1 MTRPLL
7 LPDTRSRPPRRLRRR
22 RQLLDGGDFV
32 ADANKICREG
42 EAKIQEVTR
51 EQSEAAGKPQS
62 LEEQRRVVAT
72 VLESTAEAY
81 EPYMERL
88 RALEPPSDL
97 EANWTSFL
105 DGVERAFD
113 MIPELADATRAGD
126 QKRLEELS
134 GEFTQIAR
142 DTRPFARGQPA
153 RRLPA
158 RPDGLAEPRV
168 ASRPYRRRGR
178 ALRQLPHAERL
189 EPSRGRSGVHVGLPR
204 TPAGR
209 ASPAACA
216 ASGAPCADSPSTTS
230 SPTGAAV
237 RAASSRSRSKP
248 SPARPSPTARP
259 SSTSTSG
266 PRAHPLPLAARLH
279 GLPLRRLAAADLGRP
294 GR

>member
-7 LPDTRSRPPRRLRRR
+7 SLTLALV
-22 RQLLDGGDFV
+22 LLAGCGGDDSSSTGDFV

-88 RALEPPSDL
+88 RGLDPPSDL

-142 DTRPFARGQPA
+142 DTRPFAEDN
-153 RRLPA
+153 RLDDCL
-158 RPDGLAEPRV
+158 PD
-168 ASRPYRRRGR
+168 
-178 ALRQLPHAERL
+178 Q
-189 EPSRGRSGVHVGLPR
+189 
-204 TPAGR
+204 
-209 ASPAACA
+209 
-216 ASGAPCADSPSTTS
+216 
-230 SPTGAAV
+230 TG
-237 RAASSRSRSKP
+237 
-248 SPARPSPTARP
+248 
-259 SSTSTSG
+259 
-266 PRAHPLPLAARLH
+266 
-279 GLPLRRLAAADLGRP
+279 
-294 GR
+294 

>member
-7 LPDTRSRPPRRLRRR
+7 SLTLALV
-22 RQLLDGGDFV
+22 LLAGCGGDDSSSTGDFV

-88 RALEPPSDL
+88 RALDPPSDL

-142 DTRPFARGQPA
+142 DTRPFAEDN
-153 RRLPA
+153 RLDDCL
-158 RPDGLAEPRV
+158 PD
-168 ASRPYRRRGR
+168 
-178 ALRQLPHAERL
+178 Q
-189 EPSRGRSGVHVGLPR
+189 
-204 TPAGR
+204 
-209 ASPAACA
+209 
-216 ASGAPCADSPSTTS
+216 
-230 SPTGAAV
+230 TG
-237 RAASSRSRSKP
+237 
-248 SPARPSPTARP
+248 
-259 SSTSTSG
+259 
-266 PRAHPLPLAARLH
+266 
-279 GLPLRRLAAADLGRP
+279 
-294 GR
+294 

>member
-7 LPDTRSRPPRRLRRR
+7 SLTLALV
-22 RQLLDGGDFV
+22 LLAGCGGDDSSSTGDFV

-72 VLESTAEAY
+72 VLKSTAEAY

-88 RALEPPSDL
+88 RALDPPSDL

-142 DTRPFARGQPA
+142 DTRPFAEDN
-153 RRLPA
+153 RLDDCL
-158 RPDGLAEPRV
+158 PD
-168 ASRPYRRRGR
+168 
-178 ALRQLPHAERL
+178 Q
-189 EPSRGRSGVHVGLPR
+189 
-204 TPAGR
+204 
-209 ASPAACA
+209 
-216 ASGAPCADSPSTTS
+216 
-230 SPTGAAV
+230 TG
-237 RAASSRSRSKP
+237 
-248 SPARPSPTARP
+248 
-259 SSTSTSG
+259 
-266 PRAHPLPLAARLH
+266 
-279 GLPLRRLAAADLGRP
+279 
-294 GR
+294 